1 MQSKY
6 PKSLSARERKLSMVQ
21 FHCGPVF
28 IECRKLVRFSG
39 NKHFMRDLF
48 VHSDANVLSF
58 CFSSW
63 LVCFPTLVLL
73 FGCSVVPD

>member
-6 PKSLSARERKLSMVQ
+6 PKSLSTREKKLSMVQ

-28 IECRKLVRFSG
+28 IESRKLVRFSG

-48 VHSDANVLSF
+48 IHSAAMF
-58 CFSSW
+58 
-63 LVCFPTLVLL
+63 
-73 FGCSVVPD
+73 